1 MRKDEVVKATVFI
14 SKKMNK
20 QLKKI
25 ASSERISK
33 TKLITNILESV
44 LEQNEKMRKRGR

>member
-1 MRKDEVVKATVFI
+1 MRKDEVIKSTVFI

-25 ASSERISK
+25 ASSNRISK
-33 TKLITNILESV
+33 TKLITNIIERV
-44 LEQNEKMRKRGR
+44 LEQNEKTRKKGR